1 MSGIEENLANKL
13 NAAGITVKGE
23 ILPNSNACVEDDDSR
38 DSEDSDNECL
48 QIKNEN
54 RWVISCILYT

>member
-54 RWVISCILYT
+54 R